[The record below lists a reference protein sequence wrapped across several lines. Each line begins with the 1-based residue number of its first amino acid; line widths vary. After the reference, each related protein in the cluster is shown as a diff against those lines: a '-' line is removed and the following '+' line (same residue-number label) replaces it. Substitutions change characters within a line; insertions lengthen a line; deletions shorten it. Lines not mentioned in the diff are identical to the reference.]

1 MMIDDTREKMSPSND
16 RSKSNEIT
24 TLKSI
29 LKNDYN

>member
-1 MMIDDTREKMSPSND
+1 MMIDDTREKMSSSND
-16 RSKSNEIT
+16 RSKSKEIT